1 MNKTLLILTT
11 IISTNLF
18 AAGGGHGSVTDLIYP
33 LINFLVFAGILIWA
47 VKPKMEIG
55 FNKANQEV
63 QEVMERANKKA
74 QESAVLL
81 AEQEGKLANLDAEV
95 NKLYSSI
102 DERVLIFEKAYEQE
116 TEEKIAKLEEDA
128 TKKIETERK
137 QQIDKISGELLNQVI
152 AQAKDKIKAGGQQES
167 VANKLVGEFQL

>member
-1 MNKTLLILTT
+1 MNKVLLLLMT
-11 IISTNLF
+11 IVSTNLF

-33 LINFLVFAGILIWA
+33 LINFVVFAGILIWA
-47 VKPKMEIG
+47 VKPKMEVG
-55 FNKANQEV
+55 FNRANQEV

-95 NKLYSSI
+95 NKLYASI
-102 DERVLIFEKAYEQE
+102 DERVQIFEKAYEQE
-116 TEEKIAKLEEDA
+116 TEERIAKLEEDA